1 MRKKRRKAVYVPYD
15 YEAAYMNSLDKM
27 EEANEERILKEGKV
41 KSIYATK
48 EIRSGDQLEVEI
60 YPEFTKGQKDQ
71 IPDEG
76 KRKRQRQ
83 AQKNLNDKNSKKM
96 CERVIGENFTDRDI
110 WATFTYTDDNMP
122 ASMEVATKNMQ
133 NYIRRLNYQRK
144 KQGLSNARYVYVTE
158 CSEKGRWHH
167 HIVMDGDV
175 DMDTV
180 EAVWNLG
187 KRNEIRR
194 LQRDENGL
202 VGMARYITKEKSK
215 KGKYQKTW
223 CASKGLRKPKEKV
236 NHYKTKQKDVD
247 RIVKGDLNVCD
258 HLMKWYGDKYDFA
271 EAEVKYNTFNGR
283 FYMITELNASFE
295 SNLNLKIQEEKLN
308 YQLLQSQIN
317 PHFLYN
323 ILASVQNLLSLGE
336 ISKAD
341 KMLADLSRFYRGLL
355 RTSNDLIPIKKELEI
370 ACLYMEMEALCK
382 DNLFDWDIELEEGIE
397 NFLICKFTLQ
407 PILENSIQHG
417 LKGNGIHMHIHI
429 SITYDDDMIEIIIS
443 DDGMGMSPEKLNEI
457 QESIESKQI
466 HYEKH
471 FGISNINSRICS
483 SLQGHGTL
491 KVESNKDSGTT
502 IHIRIPQLLED

>member
-15 YEAAYMNSLDKM
+15 YEAAYKNSLDKM

-96 CERVIGENFTDRDI
+96 CERVISENFTDRDI

-271 EAEVKYNTFNGR
+271 EAEVKYNTFKSKLGVLFPKLIGGSSTTYFKSAFYGTGSAGVRCPWR
-283 FYMITELNASFE
+283 FA
-295 SNLNLKIQEEKLN
+295 NLN
-308 YQLLQSQIN
+308 YGGAAG
-317 PHFLYN
+317 
-323 ILASVQNLLSLGE
+323 LAAGAGDAVPGNSNWHSRPRLCGAGKKRGE
-336 ISKAD
+336 WSA
-341 KMLADLSRFYRGLL
+341 
-355 RTSNDLIPIKKELEI
+355 
-370 ACLYMEMEALCK
+370 
-382 DNLFDWDIELEEGIE
+382 
-397 NFLICKFTLQ
+397 
-407 PILENSIQHG
+407 
-417 LKGNGIHMHIHI
+417 
-429 SITYDDDMIEIIIS
+429 
-443 DDGMGMSPEKLNEI
+443 
-457 QESIESKQI
+457 
-466 HYEKH
+466 
-471 FGISNINSRICS
+471 
-483 SLQGHGTL
+483 
-491 KVESNKDSGTT
+491 
-502 IHIRIPQLLED
+502 

>member
-258 HLMKWYGDKYDFA
+258 HLMKWYGDKYDFT

-283 FYMITELNASFE
+283 FYIYGRMRLRKGTAHDKGKKGKYQKTWCASKGLRKPKEKVNHYKTKQKDVDRIVKGDLNVCDHLMKWYGDKYDFTEAE
-295 SNLNLKIQEEKLN
+295 VK
-308 YQLLQSQIN
+308 
-317 PHFLYN
+317 YN
-323 ILASVQNLLSLGE
+323 TFNG
-336 ISKAD
+336 
-341 KMLADLSRFYRGLL
+341 RFYIYGRMRL
-355 RTSNDLIPIKKELEI
+355 RKGTAHDKGKK
-370 ACLYMEMEALCK
+370 
-382 DNLFDWDIELEEGIE
+382 
-397 NFLICKFTLQ
+397 
-407 PILENSIQHG
+407 
-417 LKGNGIHMHIHI
+417 
-429 SITYDDDMIEIIIS
+429 
-443 DDGMGMSPEKLNEI
+443 
-457 QESIESKQI
+457 
-466 HYEKH
+466 
-471 FGISNINSRICS
+471 
-483 SLQGHGTL
+483 
-491 KVESNKDSGTT
+491 
-502 IHIRIPQLLED
+502 

>member
-223 CASKGLRKPKEKV
+223 CASKDCGNRKKKSII
-236 NHYKTKQKDVD
+236 TKQN
-247 RIVKGDLNVCD
+247 RRMWTG
-258 HLMKWYGDKYDFA
+258 
-271 EAEVKYNTFNGR
+271 
-283 FYMITELNASFE
+283 S
-295 SNLNLKIQEEKLN
+295 
-308 YQLLQSQIN
+308 
-317 PHFLYN
+317 
-323 ILASVQNLLSLGE
+323 
-336 ISKAD
+336 
-341 KMLADLSRFYRGLL
+341 
-355 RTSNDLIPIKKELEI
+355 
-370 ACLYMEMEALCK
+370 
-382 DNLFDWDIELEEGIE
+382 
-397 NFLICKFTLQ
+397 
-407 PILENSIQHG
+407 
-417 LKGNGIHMHIHI
+417 
-429 SITYDDDMIEIIIS
+429 
-443 DDGMGMSPEKLNEI
+443 
-457 QESIESKQI
+457 
-466 HYEKH
+466 
-471 FGISNINSRICS
+471 
-483 SLQGHGTL
+483 
-491 KVESNKDSGTT
+491 
-502 IHIRIPQLLED
+502 

>member
-1 MRKKRRKAVYVPYD
+1 MRKKRRKAVYAPYD

-167 HIVMDGDV
+167 HVVMDGDV

-283 FYMITELNASFE
+283 FYIYGRMRLRRGTA
-295 SNLNLKIQEEKLN
+295 
-308 YQLLQSQIN
+308 
-317 PHFLYN
+317 H
-323 ILASVQNLLSLGE
+323 
-336 ISKAD
+336 D
-341 KMLADLSRFYRGLL
+341 KG
-355 RTSNDLIPIKKELEI
+355 KK
-370 ACLYMEMEALCK
+370 
-382 DNLFDWDIELEEGIE
+382 
-397 NFLICKFTLQ
+397 
-407 PILENSIQHG
+407 
-417 LKGNGIHMHIHI
+417 
-429 SITYDDDMIEIIIS
+429 
-443 DDGMGMSPEKLNEI
+443 
-457 QESIESKQI
+457 
-466 HYEKH
+466 
-471 FGISNINSRICS
+471 
-483 SLQGHGTL
+483 
-491 KVESNKDSGTT
+491 
-502 IHIRIPQLLED
+502 